1 MAFFCVGIDCCPRQD
16 FSGGTCPANGLDF
29 DRQKSTGMKPVSLRF
44 FTYLSRLYSN
54 GEKRNSFVSNAVE
67 DEDDSTSSKSQILPR
82 CAVVGATKPAHVTI
96 QCQGGRVNPNVPC
109 LIFQLVFDCVHL
121 KSTMT
126 TRTDGLMMVSSS
138 SPPLLGSYYPMSR
151 QTRVILTVMGFVTV
165 ASGLAIGLS
174 RFTNSTTTIAT
185 TTKQQRHYRVL
196 AFGDSLT
203 AGMVRDPSQ
212 QSVRYHP
219 YADAL
224 RETLATL
231 LLADDPNTK
240 NSAAGDDDDG
250 PLTVEHEGRPGWT
263 SLELYK
269 ILPDDLPYDVMIIL
283 AGTNDL
289 GRSSAETIASQLHD
303 LHEAALRRGVT
314 HTMAVAIPESAYQLA
329 YAEAHDKAVAIN
341 QSIQAWSDDRITY
354 VPFPFSFDRQDP
366 RWHMDGLHLSEQGY
380 DALGQYLAPLVY
392 HELQQL
398 ATNHKKQQQRTTNRS
413 VLLR

>member
-1 MAFFCVGIDCCPRQD
+1 MA
-16 FSGGTCPANGLDF
+16 
-29 DRQKSTGMKPVSLRF
+29 
-44 FTYLSRLYSN
+44 
-54 GEKRNSFVSNAVE
+54 
-67 DEDDSTSSKSQILPR
+67 
-82 CAVVGATKPAHVTI
+82 
-96 QCQGGRVNPNVPC
+96 
-109 LIFQLVFDCVHL
+109 
-121 KSTMT
+121 

-138 SPPLLGSYYPMSR
+138 SPPLGSYPMSR
-151 QTRVILTVMGFVTV
+151 QTRVILSVMGFVTV

-174 RFTNSTTTIAT
+174 RFTNGTMTTIAT
-185 TTKQQRHYRVL
+185 TTTRREPQQHHYRVL

-212 QSVRYHP
+212 AVRYHP

-224 RETLATL
+224 RETLVTML
-231 LLADDPNTK
+231 FADNNVDGENNT
-240 NSAAGDDDDG
+240 GDNDNDR

-289 GRSSAETIASQLHD
+289 GRSSAETIVSQLHD
-303 LHEAALRRGVT
+303 LHEAALRRGVA

-329 YAEAHDKAVAIN
+329 YAEAHEKAVAIN
-341 QSIQAWSDDRITY
+341 RSIQAWSDDRITY

-366 RWHMDGLHLSEQGY
+366 RWHMDGLHLTEQGY

-398 ATNHKKQQQRTTNRS
+398 ATNKKQQQRTTNRS
-413 VLLR
+413 VLLQ